1 MKINLAIMF
10 GGVSCEHDISI
21 ITAMQAV
28 KNLNTVKYNVI
39 PIYITKGGQWL
50 SGKKLLDIEYF
61 KSHAKGK
68 ATSVTMLPNDNFLY
82 KKTKIG
88 LKKWMQIDVAL
99 LAFHGLNGEDGTIS
113 GLCELNQIPY
123 TACSIFSSS
132 LCCDKVSFKYYIKG
146 LGLKSAKFVTV
157 TQTEFNEK
165 SKTIIDKIVSK
176 LGYPLIVKPSKLGSS
191 IGISVCN
198 NLKELTD
205 AIDLGF
211 SLDEQLLI
219 EQYLTDIREINC
231 AVVGMGSDII
241 VSELEEPIKTNKI
254 LSFENKYIN
263 SHKNGDM
270 EFTTRKMP
278 PNISKE
284 LYNKVVSVS
293 KLLFSKLNLKGVI
306 RIDYIV
312 TKQNELLVNEINT
325 IPGSFAN
332 YLFKPKDISFAK
344 LLDKLVST
352 AISESILKQQKI
364 KTFQSD
370 VLNSV
375 SLDDIKK

>member
-28 KNLNTVKYNVI
+28 KNLNADKYNII
-39 PIYITKGGQWL
+39 PIYITKSGQWL
-50 SGKKLLDIEYF
+50 SGKNLLNIEHF
-61 KSHAKGK
+61 KNHEKK
-68 ATSVTMLPNDNFLY
+68 KTTQVTLMPTDNFLY
-82 KKTKIG
+82 KKTKLG
-88 LKKWMQIDVAL
+88 YKKWLQIDVAL

-113 GLCELNQIPY
+113 GLCDLNQIPY

-132 LCCDKVSFKYYIKG
+132 LCCDKVNFKYYIKG
-146 LGLKSAKFVTV
+146 LGLKSAKFVTIN
-157 TQTEFNEK
+157 QTEFENEQQK
-165 SKTIIDKIVSK
+165 NINKLESK

-198 NLKELTD
+198 NKKELND
-205 AIDLGF
+205 AIELGF

-219 EQYLTDIREINC
+219 EEYLTDIREINC
-231 AVVGMGSDII
+231 AVVGAGKDII
-241 VSELEEPIKTNKI
+241 ISELEEPIKTNKI

-284 LYNKVVSVS
+284 LYDKVVNTS
-293 KLLFSKLNLKGVI
+293 KLLFSKLGMKGVI
-306 RIDYIV
+306 RIDYII
-312 TKQNELLVNEINT
+312 TKENQLLVNEVNT

-332 YLFKPKDISFAK
+332 YLFKPKDISFSK
-344 LLDKLVST
+344 LLDKLVIT
-352 AISESILKQQKI
+352 AINESISRQQKI
-364 KTFQSD
+364 KTFNSD

-375 SLDDIKK
+375 TLDGIKK